1 MALIDETYSDLDK
14 TVRLFDSFYD
24 FDMVVNSNQ
33 YDIVYSYFF
42 SISNSKNIAR
52 NFTSFIFRIAN
63 IIGEDALVLLGYIK
77 GTDSLQTNAL
87 MAYYLNGIKSK
98 TTLYGVS
105 VAPKPN
111 QMVQRNIVV

>member
-14 TVRLFDSFYD
+14 TVRLFDSFYN
-24 FDMVVNSNQ
+24 FQMVINPNQ

-52 NFTSFIFRIAN
+52 NFTSFIFRISN
-63 IIGEDALVLLGYIK
+63 VIGEDALVLLDYIK
-77 GTDSLQTNAL
+77 GKDSLQTNAL

-105 VAPKPN
+105 VEPIPN
-111 QMVQRNIVV
+111 ESAQRNVVV

>member
-33 YDIVYSYFF
+33 YDLVYSYFF
-42 SISNSKNIAR
+42 SVSNSKIIAR
-52 NFTSFIFRIAN
+52 NFTTFIFRISS

-77 GTDSLQTNAL
+77 GKDSLQTNAL

-105 VAPKPN
+105 MAPKPN
-111 QMVQRNIVV
+111 QTVQRNIVV